1 MKIIPDVDFLIFDLG
16 NVIVD
21 IDYQHSLELIKKELP
36 ENHHDKAEL
45 FYLTDFHKKYEKG
58 EIDSA
63 KFRNEVRTYFE
74 QDWSDEKVDDL
85 WNSLLKEIP
94 RERIDLISRLKD
106 NYKLGILSNTNEIH
120 IDAVYKMLNQNF
132 ALENFDSLFNHVF
145 LSHEMGLSKP
155 SAEIYHTMVN
165 QLGTKPER
173 VVFFDDLEANVNGA
187 ASIGIHAVHVTGPQ
201 VIFDYLKH
209 A

>member
-16 NVIVD
+16 NVIID

-94 RERIDLISRLKD
+94 KERIDLISRLKD

>member
-36 ENHHDKAEL
+36 ENHHDKTEL

-173 VVFFDDLEANVNGA
+173 VVFFDDLEANVKGA

>member
-36 ENHHDKAEL
+36 ENHHDKTEL

-63 KFRNEVRTYFE
+63 KFRNEVRAYFE

-94 RERIDLISRLKD
+94 KERIDLISRLKD

-120 IDAVYKMLNQNF
+120 INAVYKMLNQNF

-165 QLGTKPER
+165 QLGTNPER

>member
-36 ENHHDKAEL
+36 ENHHDKTEL

-155 SAEIYHTMVN
+155 SAEIYHNMVN

>member
-16 NVIVD
+16 NVIID
-21 IDYQHSLELIKKELP
+21 IDYHHSLDLIKKELP
-36 ENHHDKAEL
+36 ENHHDRADA

-58 EIDSA
+58 ELDSE
-63 KFRNEVRTYFE
+63 KFRNEVRLYFE
-74 QDWSDEKVDDL
+74 QDWTDEKVDLL

-94 RERIDLISRLKD
+94 QERIDLVSGLKEKY
-106 NYKLGILSNTNEIH
+106 NLGILSNTNEIH
-120 IDAVYKMLNQNF
+120 IDAVFKMLNKNF
-132 ALENFDSLFNHVF
+132 NLENFDSIFHHVF
-145 LSHEMGLSKP
+145 LSHEMGMAKP
-155 SAEIYHTMVN
+155 SAEIYLSMVN
-165 QLGTKPER
+165 QLETKPER
-173 VVFFDDLEANVNGA
+173 IVFFDDLEANVKGA

>member
-36 ENHHDKAEL
+36 ENHHDKTEL

-94 RERIDLISRLKD
+94 KERIDLVSRLKD

-173 VVFFDDLEANVNGA
+173 VVFFDDLEANVKGA

>member
-36 ENHHDKAEL
+36 ENHHDKTEL

-94 RERIDLISRLKD
+94 KERIDLISRLKD

>member
-36 ENHHDKAEL
+36 ENHHDKTEL

-63 KFRNEVRTYFE
+63 KFRNEVRAYFE

-94 RERIDLISRLKD
+94 KERIDLVSRLKD

-173 VVFFDDLEANVNGA
+173 VVFFDDLEANVKSA

>member
-36 ENHHDKAEL
+36 ENHHDKTDL

-94 RERIDLISRLKD
+94 KERIDLISRLKD

-173 VVFFDDLEANVNGA
+173 VVFFDDLEANVKGA

>member
-36 ENHHDKAEL
+36 ENHHDKTEL

-94 RERIDLISRLKD
+94 KERIDLISRLKD

-173 VVFFDDLEANVNGA
+173 VVFFDDLEANVKGA